1 MWEIRWIVCVRSRAI
16 SSNQLFCCWSRKNPA
31 NSEFRKI
38 TEKLEKRALQWH
50 NGMSGMR
57 GTAWWWT
64 KGFKGLQE
72 RVTSAFDKRWQTG
85 NSGKSCVLEQI
96 VIHLKSEIEKNLKF
110 TIEQNIVE
118 INRLKALVDEANN
131 KQKQEQ
137 FVRYHAGSFGV
148 FALSNIYVRF
158 SGFHLSCDEMSK
170 LQYY

>member
-1 MWEIRWIVCVRSRAI
+1 MRS
-16 SSNQLFCCWSRKNPA
+16 
-31 NSEFRKI
+31 
-38 TEKLEKRALQWH
+38 
-50 NGMSGMR
+50 
-57 GTAWWWT
+57 T
-64 KGFKGLQE
+64 KG
-72 RVTSAFDKRWQTG
+72 DKPGTLPEF
-85 NSGKSCVLEQI
+85 SGKSCVPEQI

-137 FVRYHAGSFGV
+137 FVRYHAVSFAV

>member
-1 MWEIRWIVCVRSRAI
+1 MRSTNRE
-16 SSNQLFCCWSRKNPA
+16 L
-31 NSEFRKI
+31 
-38 TEKLEKRALQWH
+38 
-50 NGMSGMR
+50 
-57 GTAWWWT
+57 WT
-64 KGFKGLQE
+64 
-72 RVTSAFDKRWQTG
+72 
-85 NSGKSCVLEQI
+85 SGKSCVLELI

-170 LQYY
+170 LQYYSM